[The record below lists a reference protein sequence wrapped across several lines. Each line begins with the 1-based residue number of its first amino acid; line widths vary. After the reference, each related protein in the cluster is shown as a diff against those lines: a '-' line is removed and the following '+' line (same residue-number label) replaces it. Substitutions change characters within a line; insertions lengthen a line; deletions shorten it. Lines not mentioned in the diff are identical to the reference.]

1 MSNYEFKG
9 ISANMRAVIEF
20 YSGVVDLL
28 QRWRCLAE
36 ETEVNMGRDERL
48 YGQTL
53 VAIQTIENE
62 LEAFYE
68 WNENMNSFTEEEG
81 D

>member
-1 MSNYEFKG
+1 MSDYEFKG

-36 ETEVNMGRDERL
+36 ETEVDMGRDERL

-68 WNENMNSFTEEEG
+68 WNENRNSLTEEG
-81 D
+81 Y